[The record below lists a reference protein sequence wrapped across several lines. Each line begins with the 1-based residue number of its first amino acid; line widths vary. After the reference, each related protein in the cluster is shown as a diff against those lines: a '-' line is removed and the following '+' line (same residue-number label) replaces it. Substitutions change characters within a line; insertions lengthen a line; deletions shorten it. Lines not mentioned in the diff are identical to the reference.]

1 VKSEYMRIPSE
12 NAAEGTRSSFKI
24 EKGLKKLFIIAAVI
38 LGAELIWLFV
48 ISPFIPFSTV
58 EVQGFEELSRADILR
73 LAGINDTSSF
83 MSTDVKTA
91 QEKISANILV
101 ESAKVIKRFPDKLS
115 IFLVPRQTA
124 AVTLG
129 FSDGYGQKP
138 LYVDKNGVIFKAGDS
153 VLQAGNFPVLSGLEN
168 PQLNMRLPS
177 ALTPLVEN
185 ISVIAGSSP
194 ELLASISEIRI
205 ERKAWDGYDLV
216 LYPVH
221 SNIKV
226 RVENNLT
233 EDIIRYILLM
243 LNVFEKS
250 SPKPEEIDFRS
261 GMGSYKLQE
270 KSLW

>member
-1 VKSEYMRIPSE
+1 MTSGIKSSL
-12 NAAEGTRSSFKI
+12 KV
-24 EKGLKKLFIIAAVI
+24 EKGLKKLFIFAAI
-38 LGAELIWLFV
+38 LLGAELTWLFV

-58 EVQGFEELSRADILR
+58 EVQGFAELPRYEILN
-73 LAGINDTSSF
+73 LAGINEASSF
-83 MSTDVKTA
+83 MSTNVKTA
-91 QEKISANILV
+91 QERLSANILV

-115 IFLVPRQTA
+115 IFLVPRQA
-124 AVTLG
+124 VAVTLG
-129 FSDGYGQKP
+129 QKEGYGQKL
-138 LYVDKNGVIFKAGDS
+138 LYLDKNGVIFKTVDS
-153 VLQAGNFPVLSGLEN
+153 LLQAGNLPVLSGLEN

-185 ISVIAGSSP
+185 ICEIAVTSP

-221 SNIKV
+221 SGIKV
-226 RVENNLT
+226 RLENNLT
-233 EDIIRYILLM
+233 EDVIRYVLLM
-243 LNVFEKS
+243 LNIFEKS